1 MLLLSR
7 LWMMSLTIPMRSEV
21 MMKGSRAIWARK
33 SFLYEVVYKGRSRIV
48 QSTFDFGFTTFIP
61 LASHQTANRKFAH
74 ARREERLQSCCMNS
88 ELWRRAALLI
98 SEFFFYCGK
107 KSSFMFRWWWAK
119 NVELLPL
126 KSGVAR
132 WCGFEPG
139 YSSYLRQR
147 ALLREKSTV
156 RISNDT
162 AEVEKPISAGGINA
176 IRSDV
181 GSHGL

>member
-98 SEFFFYCGK
+98 SEIFFYCGK
-107 KSSFMFRWWWAK
+107 KIFFYVSLVMSKKCRIIALEKW
-119 NVELLPL
+119 
-126 KSGVAR
+126 SGALMWLWTRLFIISETASAAAR
-132 WCGFEPG
+132 EIH
-139 YSSYLRQR
+139 S
-147 ALLREKSTV
+147 
-156 RISNDT
+156 
-162 AEVEKPISAGGINA
+162 
-176 IRSDV
+176 
-181 GSHGL
+181 